1 MSADLCGAGTFASV
15 EEAVT
20 FAAVTAFLNLG
31 DRERIA
37 VTGSDG
43 YIDTPIDH
51 EIFVGRSSDSYPNG
65 SRGGARRQKRSDF
78 GPRGRRPA
86 R

>member
-1 MSADLCGAGTFASV
+1 V
-15 EEAVT
+15 PRKPT
-20 FAAVTAFLNLG
+20 FAAVTASLNLG

-37 VTGSDG
+37 VTGFDG
-43 YIDTPIDH
+43 YIQKPIDH
-51 EIFVGRSSDSYPNG
+51 ETFVGKIERFLNG
-65 SRGGARRQKRSDF
+65 SRGGTRRQKRSDF